1 MKRLLVA
8 TIAAVALIGLVWGPQ
23 SVAGQEPPNATQ
35 KPAAVQVPLKVTIA
49 IGRFQGEKRVG
60 NLPFVLSLS
69 TGGSTRV
76 QMGASVPV
84 PSTETS
90 KPFEYRSVGTNINC
104 SSPAYQGDGRYR
116 LSLQVTDNQIFLDAP
131 GGIKG
136 IPAFQNFTLGNDVT
150 MRDGET
156 VTLGTAVDKATGETI
171 RVDVT
176 LNVVK

>member
-8 TIAAVALIGLVWGPQ
+8 TIAAVALIGLVRGPQ
-23 SVAGQEPPNATQ
+23 PLAGQE
-35 KPAAVQVPLKVTIA
+35 KPATEKAGPSQVPLKVTVV
-49 IGRFQGEKRVG
+49 IGRYQGEKRTG

-69 TGGSTRV
+69 TAGSTQV

-90 KPFEYRSVGTNINC
+90 KPFEYRSVGTNIRC
-104 SSPAYQGDGRYR
+104 SSPAYQGEGRYR
-116 LSLQVTDNQIFLDAP
+116 LSLQLTDNQIFLDAP

-136 IPAFQNFTLGNDVT
+136 IPAFQNFTLNNDVT

-176 LNVVK
+176 LNVIK